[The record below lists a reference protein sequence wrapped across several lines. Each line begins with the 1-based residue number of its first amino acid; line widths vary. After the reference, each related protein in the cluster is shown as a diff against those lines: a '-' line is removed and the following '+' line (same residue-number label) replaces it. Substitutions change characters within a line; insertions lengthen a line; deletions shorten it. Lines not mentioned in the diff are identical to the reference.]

1 MKPSISLSINCAFF
15 FQQQFGIR
23 NVEEKKREGAN
34 PTKRERVKD
43 NKSKSIV
50 KNGET
55 EREVYSAKPLN
66 LTVSLSYILID

>member
-1 MKPSISLSINCAFF
+1 MHYF

-43 NKSKSIV
+43 NKSKVGV
-50 KNGET
+50 KNGDS
-55 EREVYSAKPLN
+55 EREVHSAKPLN
-66 LTVSLSYILID
+66 LTVSLNNNVIDLVF

>member
-1 MKPSISLSINCAFF
+1 M

-43 NKSKSIV
+43 NKAKVGV
-50 KNGET
+50 KKGDKNE
-55 EREVYSAKPLN
+55 EVHSAKPLN
-66 LTVSLSYILID
+66 LTVIINNNIIYSHF

>member
-1 MKPSISLSINCAFF
+1 MCIFL

-43 NKSKSIV
+43 NKSKGVV
-50 KNGET
+50 KNADN
-55 EREVYSAKPLN
+55 EREVHSAKPLN
-66 LTVSLSYILID
+66 LTVCSNYNSIDSVF